1 MNSVR
6 QNTTL
11 CNGSLLKFN
20 MKTKNPVG
28 TLDVHYPRFASVLSC
43 SLSRLKKR
51 SFPLAQNSQNSVVHW
66 IAYPDRILRFLYLP
80 YESANS
86 HHCTLYHINLIR
98 DELYRI
104 LFPFIHCVNR
114 TKLKLFQQKD
124 RCKIFVV
131 TAASS
136 PTAWVCLTPL
146 VLRVSS
152 RERSEISDAA
162 DTENFSCPCWNSF
175 SLFFINKKKI

>member
-1 MNSVR
+1 MTWNKKSSMNSVR

-124 RCKIFVV
+124 RCKIFAVAV
-131 TAASS
+131 AFS
-136 PTAWVCLTPL
+136 PTAWVCLRLLLLQP
-146 VLRVSS
+146 SS
-152 RERSEISDAA
+152 RKRSG
-162 DTENFSCPCWNSF
+162 
-175 SLFFINKKKI
+175 

>member
-51 SFPLAQNSQNSVVHW
+51 SFPLAQEVVP
-66 IAYPDRILRFLYLP
+66 A
-80 YESANS
+80 
-86 HHCTLYHINLIR
+86 
-98 DELYRI
+98 
-104 LFPFIHCVNR
+104 R
-114 TKLKLFQQKD
+114 TKLAKL
-124 RCKIFVV
+124 
-131 TAASS
+131 
-136 PTAWVCLTPL
+136 
-146 VLRVSS
+146 S
-152 RERSEISDAA
+152 R
-162 DTENFSCPCWNSF
+162 
-175 SLFFINKKKI
+175 SLNRLP

>member
-1 MNSVR
+1 MWICPITYMTWNKKFSMNSVR

-11 CNGSLLKFN
+11 SNGSLLKFN

-51 SFPLAQNSQNSVVHW
+51 SFPLAPNSPNSVVHW

-86 HHCTLYHINLIR
+86 HHCILYHINLIR

-114 TKLKLFQQKD
+114 TKLKLFQRKWSYCNYNKK
-124 RCKIFVV
+124 RN
-131 TAASS
+131 
-136 PTAWVCLTPL
+136 
-146 VLRVSS
+146 S
-152 RERSEISDAA
+152 RETCD
-162 DTENFSCPCWNSF
+162 
-175 SLFFINKKKI
+175 

>member
-28 TLDVHYPRFASVLSC
+28 TLDVHYPRFASVLSR
-43 SLSRLKKR
+43 SLPTPIKTGR
-51 SFPLAQNSQNSVVHW
+51 FPFAQNSQNSVVHW

-131 TAASS
+131 SVASS
-136 PTAWVCLTPL
+136 PTAWVCLRLLLLQP
-146 VLRVSS
+146 SS
-152 RERSEISDAA
+152 RKRSEISDAT
-162 DTENFSCPCWNSF
+162 DTENFSCPCWSSF
-175 SLFFINKKKI
+175 

>member
-1 MNSVR
+1 MWICPITYMTWNKKSSMNSVR

-28 TLDVHYPRFASVLSC
+28 TLDVHYP
-43 SLSRLKKR
+43 
-51 SFPLAQNSQNSVVHW
+51 
-66 IAYPDRILRFLYLP
+66 DRILRFLYLP

-86 HHCTLYHINLIR
+86 HHCILYHINLIR

-136 PTAWVCLTPL
+136 PSAWVCLNPL

-152 RERSEISDAA
+152 RKRSEISDAA